1 MSAQNLAAQ
10 IGVANTNKI
19 PAIGAYVQDALTAG
33 FSGPGADSAQAIG
46 VNGLGYWASNVMGE
60 AVDGTTLC
68 PANSGAVTGR
78 TAQWVTN
85 TALIAAA
92 TTRVNIAAGVAT
104 ADNATGTHDINSG
117 VGNPAIPANSFFW
130 AFQR

>member
-1 MSAQNLAAQ
+1 MSAGNMSAM
-10 IGVANTNKI
+10 IGLANTNKI
-19 PAIGAYVQDALTAG
+19 LTIGPYVQDAIAAG
-33 FSGPGADSAQAIG
+33 QAGPGTDGDAIG
-46 VNGLGYWASNVMGE
+46 VNGLGFWNYNFMGE
-60 AVDGTTLC
+60 AVDGTTTC
-68 PANSGAVTGR
+68 PTNSGAATGR
-78 TAQWVTN
+78 VAVWVTN